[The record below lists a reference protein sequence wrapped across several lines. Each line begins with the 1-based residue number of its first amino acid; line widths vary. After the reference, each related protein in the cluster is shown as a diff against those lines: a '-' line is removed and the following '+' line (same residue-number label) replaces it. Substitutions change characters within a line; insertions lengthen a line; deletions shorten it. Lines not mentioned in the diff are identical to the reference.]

1 MAGNPLVRPGM
12 NAPGE
17 GVFLIVRQPVEDIER
32 GGKQDFRQQALVH
45 PFPSLRSNSFTAA
58 AITAAAPFLGTGGR
72 PGRLAIAGFFSG
84 SAECLRRARCSY
96 EVVHVLYIA
105 L

>member
-45 PFPSLRSNSFTAA
+45 PFVLAVEQLHRRSDN
-58 AITAAAPFLGTGGR
+58 
-72 PGRLAIAGFFSG
+72 SG
-84 SAECLRRARCSY
+84 SAFPWHWREARQVGNCW
-96 EVVHVLYIA
+96 VF
-105 L
+105 